1 MIWFSHL
8 KQAIDVFSH
17 IQTDGVEIVA
27 KDCDVKFTAKSP
39 TCAATFWG
47 AMMVQQ
53 EDCIV
58 ANVPL
63 QELLDVRT
71 LKADAVTFERDYGK
85 IVVCP
90 IPVGPTPTL
99 NTLQGGFEHEPDRG
113 DYGRVLGEFTLR
125 GPIHLAPHKHV
136 HDGGIVIQLTPNAAA
151 IRSSG
156 FVVSATPSVGAKTIA
171 VGSYRVSA
179 ELLALA
185 SFDDVKCTIHERVLV
200 ADATLVHASCRLV
213 LPHQSAESVM
223 IEPTSF
229 VRRAVLSIDG
239 ARELERVNEDVV
251 LILHAYSVMVRYDG
265 DIIKI
270 GAIVDGGQAY
280 RHYTVPGKHLYH
292 ALLACD
298 GAGVAQVHDEA
309 ITLYGSNG
317 SIHRLPIRR
326 VVDNGCCW

>member
-1 MIWFSHL
+1 MMWFSQL
-8 KQAIDVFSH
+8 KQAIEVFRH

-27 KDCDVKFTAKSP
+27 KDYEVKFTAKSP
-39 TCAATFWG
+39 TCAATYWG
-47 AMMVQQ
+47 ALMVQH

-58 ANVPL
+58 AKVPL
-63 QELLDVRT
+63 QEFLDVRT
-71 LKADAVTFERDYGK
+71 LKASTVTFEWNYGK

-99 NTLQGGFEHEPDRG
+99 NTLQCGFEHEPDRG
-113 DYGRVLGEFTLR
+113 DYGQVLGEFALR

-136 HDGGIVIQLTPNAAA
+136 HDGGLVIQFTPNAAA

-156 FVVSATPSVGAKTIA
+156 FVVSTTPSVGAKTNAIA
-171 VGSYRVSA
+171 SYGVSA

-185 SFDDVKCTIHERVLV
+185 SFDDVRCTLHERVLV

-213 LPHQSAESVM
+213 LPHQPADRVM
-223 IEPTSF
+223 IEPTIF

-239 ARELERVNEDVV
+239 VRELERVDEDVV
-251 LILHAYSVMVRYDG
+251 LVLHAYGVMVRRDG
-265 DIIKI
+265 DLLKL
-270 GAIVDGGQAY
+270 GSIVDGGQAY
-280 RHYTVPGKHLYH
+280 RHYTVPGKHLYR

-298 GAGVAQVHDEA
+298 GAAVAQVHDDA
-309 ITLYGSNG
+309 VTLYGSNG

-326 VVDNGCCW
+326 VYDGCCG